1 MRDASTSIAVAMC
14 VAACAAS
21 PPAPD
26 VPRDVARLPIA
37 PYAEHEACIDG
48 APGERLDYRWQANE
62 PVAFAIRYRE
72 GGALVAPVVREG
84 SHGDSGIFEAGIAGH
99 DCAHWQAGPA
109 GTLLDYRI
117 EIRGPATTPQSS
129 S

>member
-1 MRDASTSIAVAMC
+1 MRDASTRIAVAAC
-14 VAACAAS
+14 LAACAAS

-48 APGERLDYRWQANE
+48 APGERLDYRWQASE

-72 GGALVAPVVREG
+72 GGAVVAPVVREG
-84 SHGDSGIFEAGIAGH
+84 SHGDSGIVELRLRERY
-99 DCAHWQAGPA
+99 CLHWQAGPA
-109 GTLLDYRI
+109 GALVDYRFVL
-117 EIRGPATTPQSS
+117 RPPPA
-129 S
+129 

>member
-1 MRDASTSIAVAMC
+1 MRDASTSIAIAVC

-26 VPRDVARLPIA
+26 VPRAVARLPIA

-48 APGERLDYRWQANE
+48 APGERLDYRWQASE

-84 SHGDSGIFEAGIAGH
+84 SHGDSGILALRLRERY
-99 DCAHWQAGPA
+99 CLHWQAGPSGA
-109 GTLLDYRI
+109 LVDYRFVL
-117 EIRGPATTPQSS
+117 RPPLP
-129 S
+129 

>member
-1 MRDASTSIAVAMC
+1 MRDASTSIAIAVC

-48 APGERLDYRWQANE
+48 APGERLDYRWRASE
-62 PVAFAIRYRE
+62 PLAFAIRYRE

-84 SHGDSGIFEAGIAGH
+84 SHGDSGILALRLRERY
-99 DCAHWQAGPA
+99 CLHWQAGPSGA
-109 GTLLDYRI
+109 LVDYRFVL
-117 EIRGPATTPQSS
+117 RPPLP
-129 S
+129 